1 MTTFNLETALTAT
14 TDTKEIAKQKR
25 EVKKTFNAFKKSAD
39 SAASACQMLFDNFAH
54 CFDGEDQTKP
64 FNLAKKK
71 WFEAIGF
78 KNAETMKNETG
89 LNLSTYFS
97 MLKWG
102 AAQGDQSFTK
112 FNDLRTAYQARPKVK
127 PVKNKPSK
135 AGSGTGDSEATTSKD
150 VDSITATMHPDLLEI
165 MNRLVSTKSYAEQAS
180 AALVIDKALAVI
192 EAKTQAKLKV
202 AA

>member
-54 CFDGEDQTKP
+54 CFDGEDQSKP

-71 WFEAIGF
+71 WFEALGL

-112 FNDLRTAYQARPKVK
+112 FNDLRTAYDNRPKVK
-127 PVKNKPSK
+127 PVKGKPSK
-135 AGSGTGDSEATTSKD
+135 AGASTGKGESDSADPVANIPEVTGLLLEAINKASQLN
-150 VDSITATMHPDLLEI
+150 PDLQNILALEMMEAI
-165 MNRLVSTKSYAEQAS
+165 TKAQDDLKIRK
-180 AALVIDKALAVI
+180 AA
-192 EAKTQAKLKV
+192 
-202 AA
+202 